1 MRRKQ
6 QQELLKKNLFESATQ
21 GLTMT
26 HIHPEQSFPLG
37 AGVVALVGW
46 GSDYKAP

>member
-6 QQELLKKNLFESATQ
+6 QQELLKNLFESATQ

-26 HIHPEQSFPLG
+26 HTHAEQSFPLG
-37 AGVVALVGW
+37 AGVAFVGW
-46 GSDYKAP
+46 GSDYEAP